1 MLALILCSQVPAA
14 PVLKRENKKRKVEED
29 YTSATPVG
37 EGNLKHRKT
46 DKKDHKERKSK
57 NTAVYVTGLPL
68 DTEQD
73 EIIERFSKCGVI
85 EEDEDGEPKIKLYA
99 EDDGS
104 FSGDAL
110 VVFFKEDSVTL
121 AVNLLDEAELRL
133 GQPHTTMRVSK
144 ADFAHKNHPS
154 GGGHKGESH
163 PPRKTVDKKKTT
175 KRIGKMQKWDF
186 LYVHHGIQ
194 VTECPVRDQ
203 ETSRM
208 GR

>member
-1 MLALILCSQVPAA
+1 M
-14 PVLKRENKKRKVEED
+14 ED

-37 EGNLKHRKT
+37 EGNSKHRKT
-46 DKKDHKERKSK
+46 DKKDHTERKSK

-144 ADFAHKNHPS
+144 ADFAHKNHSS
-154 GGGHKGESH
+154 GGSHKGESH

-175 KRIGKMQKWDF
+175 KRIGKMQKWGF
-186 LYVHHGIQ
+186 HYVHLVFKLLNALSSGNLKNGEMMTALAQPQMLQIK
-194 VTECPVRDQ
+194 
-203 ETSRM
+203 
-208 GR
+208 